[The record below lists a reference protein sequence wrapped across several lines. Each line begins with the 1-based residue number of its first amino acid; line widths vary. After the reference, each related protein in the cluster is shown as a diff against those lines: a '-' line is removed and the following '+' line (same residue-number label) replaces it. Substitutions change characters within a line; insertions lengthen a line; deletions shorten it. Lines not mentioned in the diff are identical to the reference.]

1 MAEKEGMLGK
11 WRNFSE
17 ITRNIGLGV
26 LGLALLVGS
35 QGVAVAAALS
45 VVIDQAQIILIDS
58 WKNRHKLQ
66 SA

>member
-1 MAEKEGMLGK
+1 MAEKEGILGK
-11 WRNFSE
+11 WRNFNE

-35 QGVAVAAALS
+35 QGVAVAAALN

-58 WKNRHKLQ
+58 WKNRKKIQ
-66 SA
+66 TV